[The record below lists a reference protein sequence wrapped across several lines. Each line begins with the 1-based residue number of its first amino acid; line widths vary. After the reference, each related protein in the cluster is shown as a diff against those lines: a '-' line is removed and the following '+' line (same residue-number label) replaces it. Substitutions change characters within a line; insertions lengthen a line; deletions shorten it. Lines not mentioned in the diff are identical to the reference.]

1 MFPEKFHHGAN
12 IHRRFNPTF
21 DENWSLSMFT
31 TIQFSRISSI
41 VQVSLLELKINSSSF
56 ELYRKCL
63 DLFPISRS
71 YV

>member
-21 DENWSLSMFT
+21 DKNWSLSMFT
-31 TIQFSRISSI
+31 TIRFSRISSI
-41 VQVSLLELKINSSSF
+41 VQVFLLELKIKSPSF
-56 ELYRKCL
+56 KLYKERSI
-63 DLFPISRS
+63 LFSISRS